1 MELNKISDKI
11 SNYLLIIN
19 YKQDFDKKYHYKNAL
34 FNNNLKNLL
43 DHIFESKKAIKFQND
58 YSIDRQ
64 VTSSQ
69 SLRNY
74 VLNGIFKQKRNYELN
89 RRKIIEKK
97 IFVTMTNTEVV
108 IFGNYRCC

>member
-43 DHIFESKKAIKFQND
+43 DQICEPKKVSIFHID

-64 VTSSQ
+64 ITSS
-69 SLRNY
+69 
-74 VLNGIFKQKRNYELN
+74 
-89 RRKIIEKK
+89 RKC
-97 IFVTMTNTEVV
+97 
-108 IFGNYRCC
+108 R